1 MFPNKPPNN
10 AFERTVMHRG
20 RTVRAVALCAQA
32 GVQWRSWPAAQLG
45 R

>member
-1 MFPNKPPNN
+1 LPSNN

-20 RTVRAVALCAQA
+20 RTVRAVALLRGPVRNWRWCA
-32 GVQWRSWPAAQLG
+32 AAQLG